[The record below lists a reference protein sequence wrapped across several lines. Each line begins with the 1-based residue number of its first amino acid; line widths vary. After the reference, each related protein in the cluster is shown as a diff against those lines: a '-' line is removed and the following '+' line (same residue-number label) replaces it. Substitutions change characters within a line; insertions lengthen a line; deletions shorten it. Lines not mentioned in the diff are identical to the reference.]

1 MKKYI
6 APIVTSVLAIFIFL
20 FIVYLGRT
28 DAEKYFALAVIC
40 MFAEA
45 IVVVM
50 FLQSLFRALDKKQ
63 PLTETDGFAD
73 YDAFS
78 IRLRTKNSITLSEDI
93 LENLRYIIGKAAD
106 EGRTTAK
113 FKCVK
118 GADINPVKAYLAM
131 RGYKVKVDPKN
142 KEILIIWD

>member
-6 APIVTSVLAIFIFL
+6 APIVF
-20 FIVYLGRT
+20 
-28 DAEKYFALAVIC
+28 FALAVIFLLYVIHLGMTDPEKNFFEGLIC
-40 MFAEA
+40 MFVEA
-45 IVVVM
+45 IMSVL
-50 FLQSLFRALDKKQ
+50 FFQSLFRALDQKQ
-63 PLTETDGFAD
+63 TLTETDGFAD

-106 EGRTTAK
+106 EGYTTAK

-131 RGYKVKVDPKN
+131 CGYKVKVDSKN

>member
-6 APIVTSVLAIFIFL
+6 APIVFLALSVIFL
-20 FIVYLGRT
+20 LYVIHLGMT
-28 DAEKYFALAVIC
+28 DPEKNFFEGLIC
-40 MFAEA
+40 MFVVA
-45 IVVVM
+45 IMSVL
-50 FLQSLFRALDKKQ
+50 FFQSLFRVLDQKQ